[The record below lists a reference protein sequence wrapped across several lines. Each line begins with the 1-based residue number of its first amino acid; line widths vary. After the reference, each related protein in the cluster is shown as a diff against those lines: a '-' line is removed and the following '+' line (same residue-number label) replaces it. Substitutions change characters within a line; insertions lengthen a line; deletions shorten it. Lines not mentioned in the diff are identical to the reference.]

1 MQGHDC
7 IGFEGAFSG
16 REWPFLIAGE
26 RRSVSVAPR
35 LIVNTAEAAVD
46 AAMAGSG
53 ITRVLSYQAAEA
65 VRLGRLE
72 TVLEPFALPAWP
84 VQLVHAMRGLA
95 PQKLKLFMDFAAPR
109 LRARL
114 MAHR

>member
-1 MQGHDC
+1 
-7 IGFEGAFSG
+7 
-16 REWPFLIAGE
+16 
-26 RRSVSVAPR
+26 
-35 LIVNTAEAAVD
+35 
-46 AAMAGSG
+46 MAGSG

-84 VQLVHAMRGLA
+84 VQLVYAMRGLA